1 MTKQEKEECFI
12 SILKEELVPALGC
25 TEPIAI
31 ALASAKARETLGKF
45 PDSVVIEVSGN
56 IIKNVKSVV
65 VPMTNGLKGVETACI
80 VGIVGGKSELGLEV
94 LQQVSPQDVAKV
106 NQLLKEKFCKVE
118 HLESTSP
125 LHIIVRAYCGNESS
139 LVELRDGHSAI
150 TRIER
155 NGITLFSKQKQEK
168 KEERLDVD
176 LADIYE
182 FASKVAIEKVEGLI
196 SRQIECNCAICEEGL
211 RNNYGQSIGRTL
223 IQIYGS
229 DARVLARAKASAGS
243 DARMS
248 GCNLPVIINSG
259 SGNQGITVC
268 VPVVEFAKEFKS
280 SREQLLRAV
289 TLSNLVAIYLKRGI
303 GKLSAYCGV
312 VSASCGAGAGIT
324 FLGGGSY
331 AQITSSIS
339 NTLANVSGIV
349 CDGAKGSCAAK
360 IASSVD
366 ACIIGHYMAMNNNQ
380 FNAGDGIVKDDIEKT
395 IDGVSR
401 IGKYG
406 MKETD
411 LEILSIMLEE

>member
-1 MTKQEKEECFI
+1 
-12 SILKEELVPALGC
+12 
-25 TEPIAI
+25 
-31 ALASAKARETLGKF
+31 
-45 PDSVVIEVSGN
+45 N

-65 VPMTNGLKGVETACI
+65 VPNTNGLKGVDVACI
-80 VGIVGGKSELGLEV
+80 VGIIGGDASLGLEV
-94 LQQVSPQDVAKV
+94 LRSVREQDIVET
-106 NQLLKEKFCKVE
+106 NRLLAEKFCKTL
-118 HLESTSP
+118 HLETTSP
-125 LHIIVRAYCGNESS
+125 LHIKVTAYCGEMSAM
-139 LVELRDGHSAI
+139 VELKDGHSNI
-150 TRIER
+150 VKIIK
-155 NGITLFSKQKQEK
+155 NGEVLLEKESEVK
-168 KEERLDVD
+168 KEERHDIR

-182 FASKVAIEKVEGLI
+182 FANEVPLHKVSGIIK
-196 SRQIECNCAICEEGL
+196 RQIDCNSAMCEEGL
-211 RNNYGQSIGRTL
+211 RNNYGQGIGRTL
-223 IQIYGS
+223 IAIYGDK

-243 DARMS
+243 DARMG
-248 GCNLPVIINSG
+248 GCSLPVIINSG
-259 SGNQGITVC
+259 SGNQGITVS
-268 VPVVEFAKEFKS
+268 VPIVEFSKELHS
-280 SREQLLRAV
+280 SMETLIRAV

-324 FLGGGSY
+324 YLSGGTY
-331 AQITSSIS
+331 AQITKTIS

-366 ACIIGHYMAMNNNQ
+366 ACIISHYMAMNNNA
-380 FNAGDGIVKDDIEKT
+380 FEAGDGIVKGDIEKT